1 MAPDER
7 AAAERA
13 MRKRD
18 RDEALAQGR
27 MRPGL
32 LYGKYGAH
40 GNTPNVSNFYV
51 HRFSK
56 KYYMRIKCVNLLK
69 LLFNTAGVISHG
81 LDCIKKLLCFDFAMV
96 CLYVCMFLFCFVVNT
111 PLMGKLK
118 YF

>member
-40 GNTPNVSNFYV
+40 GNTPTLAIF
-51 HRFSK
+51 
-56 KYYMRIKCVNLLK
+56 MC
-69 LLFNTAGVISHG
+69 T
-81 LDCIKKLLCFDFAMV
+81 DFQKSII
-96 CLYVCMFLFCFVVNT
+96 LE
-111 PLMGKLK
+111 
-118 YF
+118 